1 MPPYV
6 REDQAVTKINFDELD
21 ERTARVLL
29 ACASGPG
36 DPDVDHL
43 VQVLDPVGFFPVSAG
58 LGCPLAAGRQGVGED
73 GRDEVEH
80 A

>member
-1 MPPYV
+1 MPTYG

-21 ERTARVLL
+21 ERRARVLL

-43 VQVLDPVGFFPVSAG
+43 VQMLDPVETVRFFLNPPGSSA
-58 LGCPLAAGRQGVGED
+58 LSPLADKE
-73 GRDEVEH
+73 
-80 A
+80 